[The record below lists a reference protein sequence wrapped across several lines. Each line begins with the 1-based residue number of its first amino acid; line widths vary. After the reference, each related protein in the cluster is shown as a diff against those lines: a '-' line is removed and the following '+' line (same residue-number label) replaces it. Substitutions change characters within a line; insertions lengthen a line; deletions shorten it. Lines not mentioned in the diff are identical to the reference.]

1 MPTLLS
7 SLRLQRKPA
16 PVPIEAIDGIW
27 LCVVSQDILDG
38 AMNQT
43 LRFVTVTL
51 AVASVFS
58 GCATQGGYLLKQ
70 GRYLLSYST
79 GAVKIEHVIE
89 DPQTDAGLR
98 NFLTMVQDIRI
109 FAVKDIG
116 LTENANFTRYKV
128 IDRTYLADVVQACD
142 AVSFTPYLWK
152 YPILGPLPYKGF
164 YERADAEAEAQ
175 RLKDLGY
182 DVIVRKV
189 DTFSTLGFLKD
200 PVYSFF
206 SKYSPYDIAELIIH
220 EQSHA
225 TLFLKGQS
233 DFNEEFATFVGEEG
247 ALRWLV
253 QRFGKDSTEYAAFCD
268 EKADAADFLSHI
280 GELKGELSVLYSSGL
295 PKEEML
301 CKKTEVIGAFKERY
315 ARDYAPGYRTEEY
328 RTFTDLPINNAY
340 LSLYDLY
347 SGDVP
352 LLQSFFEEQCG
363 SDLSLFV
370 SRIKELASKGGD
382 VKERIRSELGL

>member
-1 MPTLLS
+1 MK
-7 SLRLQRKPA
+7 QA
-16 PVPIEAIDGIW
+16 F
-27 LCVVSQDILDG
+27 
-38 AMNQT
+38 
-43 LRFVTVTL
+43 RFVTVTL

-58 GCATQGGYLLKQ
+58 SCSTQGGYLLKQ
-70 GRYLLSYST
+70 GRYLVSYST
-79 GAVKIEHVIE
+79 GAEKIERLID
-89 DPQTDAGLR
+89 DPRTDAGLR

-109 FAVKDIG
+109 FAVKDVG

-152 YPILGPLPYKGF
+152 YPILGRLPYKGF

-189 DTFSTLGFLKD
+189 DSFSTLGFLKD

-233 DFNEEFATFVGEEG
+233 DFNEEFATFVGEKG
-247 ALRWLV
+247 ALQWLI
-253 QRFGKDSTEYAAFCD
+253 QRFGKDSPEYKAFCD

-280 GELKGELSVLYSSGL
+280 GELKRELSVLYSSGL
-295 PKEEML
+295 SREEALPNREATVPDRETTVPDRETMIRRKSEL
-301 CKKTEVIGAFKERY
+301 IESFKERY
-315 ARDYAPGYRTEEY
+315 ARDYAPAYRTEEY
-328 RTFTDLPINNAY
+328 RKFTDLPINNAY

-352 LLQSFFEEQCG
+352 LLQTFFEEQCG

-370 SRIKELASKGGD
+370 SQIKELASKGGD

>member
-1 MPTLLS
+1 MPRRITSSMPTLLS

-142 AVSFTPYLWK
+142 AVSFTPYTLEVPDSW
-152 YPILGPLPYKGF
+152 PAPL
-164 YERADAEAEAQ
+164 Q
-175 RLKDLGY
+175 
-182 DVIVRKV
+182 
-189 DTFSTLGFLKD
+189 GFL
-200 PVYSFF
+200 
-206 SKYSPYDIAELIIH
+206 
-220 EQSHA
+220 
-225 TLFLKGQS
+225 
-233 DFNEEFATFVGEEG
+233 
-247 ALRWLV
+247 
-253 QRFGKDSTEYAAFCD
+253 
-268 EKADAADFLSHI
+268 
-280 GELKGELSVLYSSGL
+280 
-295 PKEEML
+295 
-301 CKKTEVIGAFKERY
+301 
-315 ARDYAPGYRTEEY
+315 RTC
-328 RTFTDLPINNAY
+328 R
-340 LSLYDLY
+340 
-347 SGDVP
+347 
-352 LLQSFFEEQCG
+352 CG
-363 SDLSLFV
+363 S
-370 SRIKELASKGGD
+370 RGTAA
-382 VKERIRSELGL
+382 